1 MQKLLTS
8 LFLIFFSFFSYC
20 QNIGIGTNTP
30 NASAALEIKDSTK
43 GILIPRMTMTQ
54 RNAIQN
60 PAEGLMVY
68 QTDST
73 KGFWYWDGNY
83 WQAVINKQ
91 TLSSNISSNQMTR
104 IGFSYS
110 TNWVC
115 PSGVTQ
121 IVVELWGGA
130 GGGGIGSGP
139 NQNIRGGS
147 GGNGGYNKSIIQVIP
162 GNIYPI
168 IIGAGGAGA
177 TSMFNGG
184 NSKNGQSSSFNNS
197 LFADFG
203 RGGSN
208 YSIPSTAGI
217 DGVSGAVLNYD
228 YQTRDYNLGTI
239 LPSNYLSPQPR
250 CCTAGGHWVDFSPN
264 GPQSAGE
271 DGHCVISY

>member
-1 MQKLLTS
+1 V
-8 LFLIFFSFFSYC
+8 
-20 QNIGIGTNTP
+20 GIGTNTP
-30 NASAALEIKDSTK
+30 NASAVLEIKDSTK
-43 GILIPRMTMTQ
+43 GILIPRMTMTH

-73 KGFWYWDGNY
+73 KGFWYWDGNN

-130 GGGGIGSGP
+130 GGGGISGGSAASP
-139 NQNIRGGS
+139 VSGGS
-147 GGNGGYNKSIIQVIP
+147 GGNGGYNKATLQVIP

-168 IIGAGGAGA
+168 IIGNGGSGA
-177 TSMFNGG
+177 TSMFSGG
-184 NSKNGQSSSFNNS
+184 NSKNGQLSAFSNM
-197 LFADFG
+197 LIADYG

-208 YSIPSTAGI
+208 YNASASGGI
-217 DGVSGAVLNYD
+217 NGASGNVLNYD

-239 LPSNYLSPQPR
+239 LPSNYLSPQPG
-250 CCTAGGHWVDFSPN
+250 CCTRGGNPGDFAPN
-264 GPQSAGE
+264 APQAGE
-271 DGHCVISY
+271 SGHCVISY